1 MSREK
6 AKKKKREKAIIMAS
20 FRYDTDLVSIQN
32 SKEFLLFVNENLNI
46 SEKRK
51 IQYEITYYNLC

>member
-6 AKKKKREKAIIMAS
+6 AKKKREREKAIIMAS

-32 SKEFLLFVNENLNI
+32 SKEFLLFVNE
-46 SEKRK
+46 
-51 IQYEITYYNLC
+51 

>member
-6 AKKKKREKAIIMAS
+6 AKKKKKEREREKAIIMDS

-32 SKEFLLFVNENLNI
+32 SKEFLLFVNE
-46 SEKRK
+46 
-51 IQYEITYYNLC
+51 